1 MNHTQQLNF
10 PFQTKKTKV
19 MQNHYEYW
27 YKRIIK
33 DGLKSCKLVIG
44 LGLSVTLGYS
54 VNIPIGILFFGWVFT
69 DSLINKN

>member
-1 MNHTQQLNF
+1 
-10 PFQTKKTKV
+10 
-19 MQNHYEYW
+19 MQNHYEQW

-44 LGLSVTLGYS
+44 LGLSVALGYS
-54 VNIPIGILFFGWVFT
+54 VNLPIGILFFGWVFT

>member
-1 MNHTQQLNF
+1 
-10 PFQTKKTKV
+10 

-44 LGLSVTLGYS
+44 LGLSVAFGYS